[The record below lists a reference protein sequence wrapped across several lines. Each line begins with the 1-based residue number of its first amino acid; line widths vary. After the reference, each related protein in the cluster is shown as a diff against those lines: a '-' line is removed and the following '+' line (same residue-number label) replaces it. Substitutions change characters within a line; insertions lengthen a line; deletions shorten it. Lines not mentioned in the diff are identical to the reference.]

1 MADNEV
7 TTGLL
12 TTDTDSV
19 LEVRDLAKREIGI
32 RIVPWDTE
40 VSTPQGREVF
50 KRGAF
55 ADVDAG
61 RVVLRMDHQNPPAG
75 RGISLEERE
84 DGAYMSFRVSQ
95 TQRGDEILTLAA
107 DGVATGASVG
117 FFDVPGGTEIVA
129 SGGRRTRVVH
139 RADLREVST
148 TWIPTYPG
156 AEVQYVRANPEK
168 ENPSV
173 ENTPV
178 ETPQAPTIDITP
190 INSAIE
196 GMSSAMQRS
205 VEALTERLQ
214 KIEEHQRSDFTVPNA
229 RTASEKPHRGE
240 WMQTV
245 LKMLSGERV
254 PDMQL
259 RALDDLITADNVGV
273 VPPAYS
279 SEIIGVID
287 PRRPFLN
294 STRRIAT
301 PDAGMS
307 LIVPKIVTRPT
318 VAKQA
323 TYGESPTS
331 GEKTEVDS
339 TATSITTATYNAIT
353 LAGAG
358 DISLQL
364 LRRSS
369 PSFLGLYLE
378 LLAEAY
384 ASEAEDEALAALLA
398 SFGVATHVNDGGTF
412 DPENANLGDAWA
424 NGFSAMR
431 RGPDTIWLSSAA
443 VGAFIDAKADGTN
456 MPLYSSIQAGFS
468 AANGAG
474 GTILGLRPVHVPALD
489 ATAVDVLV
497 GPSAGFAWAEDGTYT
512 LQVDVPA
519 KAGRDVALVGILWF
533 ATLYKSAFTGYAL
546 AGS

>member
-7 TTGLL
+7 TTELL

-32 RIVPWDTE
+32 RIVPWDQE

-50 KRGAF
+50 RRGAF
-55 ADVDAG
+55 ADVDPK

-75 RGISLEERE
+75 RGLSLEERE
-84 DGAYMSFRVSQ
+84 DGAYMAFRVSQ

-117 FFDVPGGTEIVA
+117 FFDVPGGTEVVS
-129 SGGRRTRVVH
+129 SGGRRTRVVT

-156 AEVQYVRANPEK
+156 AEVQYVRANDE

-190 INSAIE
+190 VNTAIE
-196 GMSSAMQRS
+196 GMSAAMQRS
-205 VEALTERLQ
+205 VETLTERLT
-214 KIEEHQRSDFTVPNA
+214 KIEERQRSDIAVPNT
-229 RTASEKPHRGE
+229 RSASERPHRGE

-245 LKMLSGERV
+245 LRLLAGDRV

-259 RALDDLITADNVGV
+259 RALDDLITSDNVGV

-307 LIVPKIVTRPT
+307 LIVPRIVTRPT
-318 VAKQA
+318 VAKQS
-323 TYGESPTS
+323 TQKS
-331 GEKTEVDS
+331 EVDS
-339 TATSITTATYNAIT
+339 TATSIDTVTYNAIT

-384 ASEAEDEALAALLA
+384 ASEAEDEALDNLLTD
-398 SFGVATHVNDGGTF
+398 FGDPGDVNDGGTF
-412 DPENANLGDAWA
+412 DPEAAMLGDAWA
-424 NGFSAMR
+424 NGFAAMR

-456 MPLYSSIQAGFS
+456 MPLYASIQSGFS
-468 AANGAG
+468 ASGGTG
-474 GTILGLRPVHVPALD
+474 GTILGLRPIHVPALD

-497 GPSAGFAWAEDGTYT
+497 GPGAGFAWAEDGTYT

-533 ATLYKSAFTGYAL
+533 AALYRSAFTGYAL